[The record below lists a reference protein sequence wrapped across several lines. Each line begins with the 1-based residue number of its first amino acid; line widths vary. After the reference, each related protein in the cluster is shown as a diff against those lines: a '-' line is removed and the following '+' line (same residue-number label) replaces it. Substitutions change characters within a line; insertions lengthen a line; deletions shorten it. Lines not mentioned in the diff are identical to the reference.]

1 MHMLS
6 RSGKFLVVV
15 FLVWLLVGSYVLH
28 RHFEIERLRQIALSP
43 SSGTTAAESAIRE
56 LGNYRGSWAIDSL
69 VGIATSEREFIDGR
83 QELAIKVIATDGNT
97 EALARLAELFQPS
110 VGLARRDAVAVA
122 LQENVCNEQCTQSV
136 LHYLE
141 RYWHGSGRDEDITT
155 LADHFDGRPDS
166 PEILREQNFVM
177 DCLGKVLARNGRAT
191 LDVLHRIYGLGSAA
205 PSAFSLHVVEL
216 LHLRRACP
224 LLAASKHS
232 LLDSSKEER
241 LEGLLSNLQCPLE
254 SGDTKQ

>member
-1 MHMLS
+1 MLIS
-6 RSGKFLVVV
+6 RAGKFLVVFFV
-15 FLVWLLVGSYVLH
+15 AWLLAGSYVLY
-28 RHFEIERLRQIALSP
+28 RHFEIERLHQIALSP
-43 SSGTTAAESAIRE
+43 SSGTAAAESAIRK
-56 LGNYRGSWAIDSL
+56 LGNYGGSWAMDSL

-83 QELAIKVIATDGNT
+83 QELAIKVIAARGNI
-97 EALARLAELFQPS
+97 EALAQLAELFQPS

-141 RYWHGSGRDEDITT
+141 RYWYVSGREEDITT
-155 LADHFDGRPDS
+155 LSDHFGGHPDS
-166 PEILREQNFVM
+166 PQIVKEQNFVT
-177 DCLGKVLARNGRAT
+177 DGLAKVLARNGGAT
-191 LDVLHRIYGLGSAA
+191 LDVLHRVYGLGSAA

-224 LLAASKHS
+224 LIAASKRS

-241 LEGLLSNLQCPLE
+241 LEGLLSNLQCQLE
-254 SGDTKQ
+254 RGDTEQ